1 MQPLLSGKSAQIG
14 FSITKTKGPNLRVS
28 RAFGLVS
35 PVQELNAMKWFK
47 NPISPLNE
55 AGFRI

>member
-1 MQPLLSGKSAQIG
+1 LNTGTFFNNHYIIM
-14 FSITKTKGPNLRVS
+14 KTKGPNLRVS
-28 RAFGLVS
+28 RAFGLIS
-35 PVQELNAMKWFK
+35 PVQELNAMKRFQ